1 MGEASAL
8 EAASAVGAASGRELP
23 ATEPPLTARQK
34 GLYAFGDIADGI
46 KNVAL
51 AQFLLYYLTVV
62 CGLSGSMA
70 GAALF
75 IALFVDALTDPL
87 VGYLSD
93 NARTRW
99 GRRHPFMFVAAFPFA
114 IALGLLFSV
123 PAFESVWA
131 RFAYVL
137 VVLLTLRIAFSAFV
151 LPYAAMT
158 AELSADY
165 AERSVLMTYRNF
177 LNICANVATVT
188 LGFGV
193 FMAGAGA
200 LESREAYVPF
210 GWVCA
215 ALVLIAALVSAGS
228 TYPLRHRLKNVSAVP
243 RVPFR
248 RLFTELGE
256 VLANHSFR
264 VLALTVVVFWVAQG
278 THGSLGVH
286 AFRHFWDLSPEL
298 IRNVLYA
305 HTAGLVAGIPL
316 CALLLTRFEKKE
328 ISAGGIA
335 AFCVSQFIPPVLALT
350 GLLPESP
357 RIVFAVLCV
366 FYFIPGLAMTCVG
379 ITFGSMMADAT
390 DEHELRFGTRREGL
404 YFSGLTLGGK
414 CAIGLGALIA
424 GLGLDLIGF
433 PTDLAARPD
442 QVVDAETV
450 RNLGIIYGPGAA
462 VISFLSVSIM
472 MRYRLT
478 SAALARVQADLA
490 RRRDQG
496 PRS

>member
-1 MGEASAL
+1 MSA
-8 EAASAVGAASGRELP
+8 G
-23 ATEPPLTARQK
+23 LTFRQK
-34 GLYAFGDIADGI
+34 SLYAFGDVADGV

-62 CGLSGSMA
+62 CGLSGSLA

-75 IALFVDALTDPL
+75 ISLFVDAITDPL
-87 VGYLSD
+87 FGYLSD
-93 NARTRW
+93 NTRSRW
-99 GRRHPFMFVAAFPFA
+99 GRRHPFMFVAAIPFA

-123 PAFESVWA
+123 PAYESTWA
-131 RFAYVL
+131 RFAYV
-137 VVLLTLRIAFSAFV
+137 VAVLLTLRISFSAFV

-158 AELSADY
+158 AELSSDY
-165 AERSVLMTYRNF
+165 AERSVVMTYRNL

-200 LESREAYVPF
+200 LESRQAYVPF

-215 ALVLIAALVSAGS
+215 ALVLVAALISAGS
-228 TYPLRHRLKNVSAVP
+228 TYSIRHRLKDVSAAPQVP
-243 RVPFR
+243 LGRV
-248 RLFTELGE
+248 FTELSE
-256 VLANHSFR
+256 VLANQSFR

-286 AFRHFWDLSPEL
+286 AFRHFWNLEPEL

-305 HTAGLVAGIPL
+305 NTAGLALGIPL
-316 CALLLTRFEKKE
+316 CALLLQRFEKKG
-328 ISAGGIA
+328 ISVGGIA
-335 AFCVSQFIPPVLALT
+335 AFCVCQFIPPVLVLT
-350 GLLPESP
+350 GILPKTE
-357 RIVFAVLCV
+357 AVVYPLLCV
-366 FYFIPGLAMTCVG
+366 FYFIPGLAMTCVA

-404 YFSGLTLGGK
+404 YFSGLTFGGK
-414 CAIGLGALIA
+414 CAIGLGAFVA

-433 PTDLAARPD
+433 PTDLASRPD
-442 QVVDAETV
+442 QEIAAVTI

-462 VISFLSVSIM
+462 LMSCTSVAILMRHRLSSARLRSIQ
-472 MRYRLT
+472 
-478 SAALARVQADLA
+478 SELA
-490 RRRDQG
+490 RRAAPE
-496 PRS
+496 PR